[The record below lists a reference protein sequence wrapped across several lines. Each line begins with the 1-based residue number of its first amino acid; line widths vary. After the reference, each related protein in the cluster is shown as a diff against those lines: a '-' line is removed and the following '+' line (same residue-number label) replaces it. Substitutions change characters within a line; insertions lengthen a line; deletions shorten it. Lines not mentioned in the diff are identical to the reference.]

1 VKSSRLV
8 LHSIDNF
15 LISQSNLLAL
25 PQKGTFRKLPLFK
38 GDKKQCY
45 SFKHHHVIDLNKKKT
60 LSDKNENA
68 AHPKKII
75 MISNN

>member
-8 LHSIDNF
+8 LHSINNF

-25 PQKGTFRKLPLFK
+25 PQKGSFRKLPLFK
-38 GDKKQCY
+38 GDKKQHH
-45 SFKHHHVIDLNKKKT
+45 SFKHHHALDLSKKK
-60 LSDKNENA
+60 LSDKNENV

-75 MISNN
+75 VISEN